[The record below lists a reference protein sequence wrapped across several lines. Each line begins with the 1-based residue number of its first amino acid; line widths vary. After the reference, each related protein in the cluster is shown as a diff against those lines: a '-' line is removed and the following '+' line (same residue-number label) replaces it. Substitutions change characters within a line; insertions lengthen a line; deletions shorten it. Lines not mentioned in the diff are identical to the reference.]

1 MNRRHGRTGEEGS
14 ILDIPRVGEAA
25 ALTTALAW
33 AFTALF
39 FSLASDR
46 VGALTVNRARLVM
59 AVILLGASHWAAYGT
74 PFPAGVGSASWGWL
88 ALSGLVGLTLGD
100 SFLFQALVD
109 LGPRKAMLVMASWP
123 IFSSLLG
130 FALFGET
137 LSELEMLGVGVT
149 LGGIAWVVME
159 RGASGPAR
167 VERLGRGVAC
177 AFGGAI
183 CQAAGIVLA
192 KQGLQGGVP
201 SLSGTL
207 IRMIAAAL
215 SIWALTLV
223 LGGTRETVARYR
235 DRGALALT
243 FFGSVTGPTI
253 GVWLSLFAVAHAK
266 VGIASALMALVP
278 VLLLPITRV
287 VMNERVSPRALWGT
301 LASFAGVVILLWQN

>member
-1 MNRRHGRTGEEGS
+1 M
-14 ILDIPRVGEAA
+14 
-25 ALTTALAW
+25 TTALVW

-39 FSLASDR
+39 FTLASDR
-46 VGALTVNRARLVM
+46 VGAITVNRTRLVF
-59 AVILLGASHWAAYGT
+59 AVVLLGLSHWAAYGT
-74 PFPAGVGSASWGWL
+74 PLPVGAGASAVGWL

-123 IFSSLLG
+123 IYSSLLG
-130 FALFGET
+130 LAFFGEK
-137 LSELEMLGVGVT
+137 LSGLEMAGIGVT

-167 VERLGRGVAC
+167 EERLGRGIAC
-177 AFGGAI
+177 AFGGAV

-192 KQGLQGGVP
+192 KQGLQSGVS

-207 IRMIAAAL
+207 IRMIAAAI

-235 DRGALALT
+235 DRRALLFT
-243 FFGSVTGPTI
+243 FLGSVTGPTI
-253 GVWLSLFAVAHAK
+253 GVWLSLFSVAHAK

-278 VLLLPITRV
+278 VLLLPITRI
-287 VMNERVSPRALWGT
+287 VMHERVSPRALWGT